1 MMWPTTRYTFLNRMN
16 DPKHAAPNGA
26 FGLLTND
33 SYSPAAPTELIFVIS
48 LALSDLR
55 SSTVVTL

>member
-1 MMWPTTRYTFLNRMN
+1 MN

-33 SYSPAAPTELIFVIS
+33 SYRPAAPTELISVVCLQSSVLSPQPSALCPPIS
-48 LALSDLR
+48 N
-55 SSTVVTL
+55 VVTL